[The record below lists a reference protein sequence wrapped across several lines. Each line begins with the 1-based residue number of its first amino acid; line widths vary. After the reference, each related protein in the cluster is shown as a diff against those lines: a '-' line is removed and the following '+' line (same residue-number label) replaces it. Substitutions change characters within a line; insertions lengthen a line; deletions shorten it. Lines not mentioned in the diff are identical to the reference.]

1 MSERI
6 PILRIGDIL
15 VVSVQF
21 DLEDQTVLNLREDP
35 ADQIVAKSAQGVIID
50 ISALEALDALEIVDS
65 FVGHMLAT
73 VAAISRG
80 LDAVAEGTDDLEELC
95 DLLLARFGHD
105 KDDDI
110 ALIAA
115 LFS

>member
-1 MSERI
+1 
-6 PILRIGDIL
+6 
-15 VVSVQF
+15 
-21 DLEDQTVLNLREDP
+21 
-35 ADQIVAKSAQGVIID
+35 
-50 ISALEALDALEIVDS
+50 
-65 FVGHMLAT
+65 MLAT